1 MQRAGTSQPIVIVEF
16 KRPSRPDYNDE
27 ENPIKQVYDYIRELR
42 NNKISDNQG
51 KLITEIGPDTPFF
64 CYLVCDITPRLL
76 SILEDYEI
84 NQKLPGGRGFFGFN
98 KPRGA
103 YIEVLQYSQIVKDA
117 RLRHEAF
124 FKELGIN

>member
-1 MQRAGTSQPIVIVEF
+1 MQRAGTAQPIVIVEF
-16 KRPSRPDYNDE
+16 KRPSRTEYNDD

-42 NNKISDNQG
+42 DNKIQDNNG
-51 KLITEIGPDTPFF
+51 ALITEIGPDTPFF
-64 CYLVCDITPRLL
+64 CYLVCDITPRLM
-76 SILEDYEI
+76 SILEDYSI
-84 NQKLPGGRGFFGFN
+84 NQKLPGGRGLFGFN

-124 FKELGIN
+124 FGKLGIN